1 MMQMLYNSENFA
13 VVRFEMPEPGVFLP
27 ADSTE
32 PSAAPSQ
39 DGYEIVDKLMGKGL
53 FLQGAMAQSFKEAVQ
68 VLIQNNPT
76 EDEVDGYIRRFAS
89 LMQQPVVLH

>member
-1 MMQMLYNSENFA
+1 MQMLYNSENFA
-13 VVRFEMPEPGVFLP
+13 VVRFEMPEPGAETPVEG
-27 ADSTE
+27 AE

-53 FLQGAMAQSFKEAVQ
+53 FLQGAMAQSFREAVQ
-68 VLIQNNPT
+68 VLIQNNPS